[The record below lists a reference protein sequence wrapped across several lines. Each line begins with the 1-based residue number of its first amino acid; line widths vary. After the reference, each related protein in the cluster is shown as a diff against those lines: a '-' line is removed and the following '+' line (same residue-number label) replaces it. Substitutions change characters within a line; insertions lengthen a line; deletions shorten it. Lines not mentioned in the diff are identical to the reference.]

1 MNLKT
6 VQNFFLMMMIE
17 FWNQPNPFISG
28 FYDPHISQITLY
40 YDAFG
45 KTILDAGLPVP
56 YL

>member
-28 FYDPHISQITLY
+28 LYDPHISQITLY